1 MIFKLIL
8 PCLCTYNT
16 KCDFSWQLGVS
27 STIYN
32 IYISTMRLQN
42 FFFCYFLCMLH
53 IALNLIEQL
62 NCFFRP
68 IFNSNDSVT
77 SNYLVDY

>member
-1 MIFKLIL
+1 MILAGNWGSLQQYTIF
-8 PCLCTYNT
+8 TSQQ
-16 KCDFSWQLGVS
+16 CDFK
-27 STIYN
+27 I
-32 IYISTMRLQN
+32 